1 MTEVKRNRGY
11 DSVALLCRV
20 CSECVL
26 YKSIRQVL
34 KVLESTVDLQVGLGR
49 LVQMVGNLDRT
60 TEGCDSAPSL
70 FPFRR
75 LTVLFNSQF
84 L

>member
-34 KVLESTVDLQVGLGR
+34 KVLESTVDLQVGLGK
-49 LVQMVGNLDRT
+49 LVQMVGNLDGT